1 MRRVIQQIRRKKN
14 SRPRKQHVQ
23 WYEGVA
29 GFASLVEFLRV
40 DTSRIKAKRW

>member
-29 GFASLVEFLRV
+29 GFASSVEFLRV